1 MLYFAAIFQIISERM
16 LLILRFKPGSIQKD
30 QSCFEKKFKI
40 IKKWPSS
47 RNFSRKGLHRS
58 CLPTFVDGCRSFY
71 APRKLYDKLLRH
83 KIFSR
88 NSGKFNVF
96 DFLFQNIIRK
106 KCSSINAIIL
116 FTRTVL
122 TSYYANHNSAH
133 EIKKFKDLYACDLVQ
148 ILSGQTLF
156 VFYSNK

>member
-16 LLILRFKPGSIQKD
+16 LLILKFKPGSIQKD

-96 DFLFQNIIRK
+96 NFPFQNIIRK

-133 EIKKFKDLYACDLVQ
+133 EIKKFKVLYACDLVQ

-156 VFYSNK
+156 VFYSSK